1 MSIPRQTIRLMIDF
15 MQPFLEPCLLGAI
28 SYLTGQL
35 KVGTPDSVGP
45 YLDILSSLLSF
56 LSSVKQEDDIFSGM
70 PLEPAQSRVLQILA
84 PSILS
89 TISQLSLQQASSVK
103 NLQNQL
109 DPIIETL
116 RPYSTQL
123 RPAIPA
129 NRKDVINTLRENFS
143 NILAWSAG
151 WMTGLAVPQG
161 VDLRYLAAAVRTCG
175 TSVTIRNVVDE
186 MRSLEETSSY
196 HAGIGFVWLI

>member
-1 MSIPRQTIRLMIDF
+1 MIDF
-15 MQPFLEPCLLGAI
+15 REPFLEPCLLGAI

-35 KVGTPDSVGP
+35 KIGTPDMIAP

-56 LSSVKQEDDIFSGM
+56 LSSAKQGDGIFSAL

-84 PSILS
+84 PSILG

-109 DPIIETL
+109 DPIIEAL
-116 RPYSTQL
+116 RPYSNQL
-123 RPAIPA
+123 RPAISA
-129 NRKDVINTLRENFS
+129 NRKDIVNTLRETYS
-143 NILAWSAG
+143 NLTGWSTG

-175 TSVTIRNVVDE
+175 PSLTIRNVVDE
-186 MRSLEETSSY
+186 MRGLEEASSY
-196 HAGIGFVWLI
+196 HAGIAFVWLI

>member
-1 MSIPRQTIRLMIDF
+1 MIDF
-15 MQPFLEPCLLGAI
+15 REPFLEPCLLGAI

-35 KVGTPDSVGP
+35 KIGTPDMIAP

-56 LSSVKQEDDIFSGM
+56 LSSAKQGDGIFSAL

-84 PSILS
+84 PSILG

-103 NLQNQL
+103 N
-109 DPIIETL
+109 I
-116 RPYSTQL
+116 
-123 RPAIPA
+123 
-129 NRKDVINTLRENFS
+129 VNTLRETYS
-143 NILAWSAG
+143 NLTGWSTG

-175 TSVTIRNVVDE
+175 PSLTIRNV
-186 MRSLEETSSY
+186 
-196 HAGIGFVWLI
+196 